1 MMSARDFEFK
11 QIAFV
16 FTGEGEKISFK
27 NDNLLIADAEGKIKH
42 QSTCYR
48 LFILF
53 ICGDYCLTTGLLD
66 RSKKFGFSIVFMT
79 PNLRV
84 TAMLPSKAEGN
95 VLLRKK
101 HEVLRQYLDRERQ
114 VLLRA
119 AENLKKADENRA
131 KQRREEL
138 SEKVRIN
145 QEAMGSI
152 KT

>member
-1 MMSARDFEFK
+1 MMSTRDFEFK

-16 FTGEGEKISFK
+16 FTDEGEKISFK
-27 NDNLLIADAEGKIKH
+27 NDNLLITDSEGKIKH

-48 LFILF
+48 LFVLF

-95 VLLRKK
+95 VLLRISK
-101 HEVLRQYLDRERQ
+101 
-114 VLLRA
+114 
-119 AENLKKADENRA
+119 
-131 KQRREEL
+131 
-138 SEKVRIN
+138 
-145 QEAMGSI
+145 
-152 KT
+152 